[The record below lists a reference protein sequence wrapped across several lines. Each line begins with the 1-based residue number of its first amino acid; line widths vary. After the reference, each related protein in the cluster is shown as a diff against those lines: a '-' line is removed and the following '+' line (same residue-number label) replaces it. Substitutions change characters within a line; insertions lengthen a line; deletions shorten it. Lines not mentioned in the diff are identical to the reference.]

1 LDLHQENITPTDAEA
16 ESQLLMVTSLFP
28 CHPWLALSLI
38 IYTTL
43 ALFWN
48 FSGFSRRELPNSLS
62 PRDRVAQWFRTSLS
76 SFEPVLIRIGAQ
88 PIHLTLAQ
96 LGISML
102 AGLAY
107 AAGCIFLGGWLL
119 LACGVLDLLDGN
131 LARHT
136 AQASR
141 RGAFL
146 DSVIDRYAEFFT
158 FCGL

>member
-1 LDLHQENITPTDAEA
+1 
-16 ESQLLMVTSLFP
+16 MVTSLFP
-28 CHPWLALSLI
+28 CHPWLSLSLV

-48 FSGFSRRELPNSLS
+48 FHGFSRRMFPS
-62 PRDRVAQWFRTSLS
+62 PLTTRDRIAQWLRTSLS
-76 SFEPVLIRIGAQ
+76 SFEPGLIRIGAH

-102 AGLAY
+102 TGLAY
-107 AAGCIFLGGWLL
+107 ATGCIFLGGWLL

-141 RGAFL
+141 RG
-146 DSVIDRYAEFFT
+146 
-158 FCGL
+158 